1 MAIREPGHTFR
12 PANKYVNL
20 FGDYTCNSQSYDEVF
35 STAGTMH
42 PHWLRFAE
50 AAAHI
55 SSEEFSRRWLQAQR
69 LLRQNS
75 LAYPDPGDPHAR
87 KHPWALDAFPLAIG
101 AAEWRQVS
109 AALEQRARVLDAM
122 LRDLLGQQKLL
133 CDGILPPEVLYRHP
147 GFLLPYASP
156 ASPPRQ
162 MLHLYAADLA
172 RSPDGQWWV
181 MADRSE
187 APSGAGFALE
197 NRIAMSRMMPE
208 VIHHCR
214 VERHAPYF
222 MAVQRHLA
230 SLAPQQDTE
239 PRIVIMSRSA
249 GTANYFEDAFLSR
262 YLGYTL
268 AEAGDLDVRDNQVFI
283 KSLAGLSRVDVLWRR
298 PNSEHCDPLEL
309 SSVSPSGVA
318 GLMQAVRSGGV
329 AVANSLGSGLVESPI
344 FMAFMPQICQSLLGE
359 QLLMPGVAT
368 FWCGDEKSRRHVQA
382 NLDKL
387 VIKPAYRR
395 RGFTRSESQSF
406 AQLSRREIAQQ
417 IDRDPYNFV
426 AQEVVVRST
435 APVWSEITSERAYI
449 ALRTFAVADEDSYQ
463 IMSGGLTRLSATL
476 APLELSLLDGE
487 GSKDTWVL
495 ADGPVEKVTLLQ
507 TADEPV
513 EIRRGG
519 VDLSSRAAEHFFWL
533 GRLTARAESLGKWV
547 RAVASRLASEADSES
562 IPELPILIRALAAQ
576 GMIEPGFVVEEIRDQ
591 LPALERLLPAA
602 VFNNDDVNALRSTVS
617 RMTVLASSVRDLM
630 SLDSWRVIRQMDENF
645 WSSPKSDGLLDVME
659 KVNELLVQLA
669 ALGGY
674 VAESM
679 TRTHAWRFLDFGR
692 RLEHAMQTATLLSSV
707 LTSKRASDYQVL
719 EALLEICDALM
730 TYRFRYHARMQ
741 LAPVLDLL
749 LCDDTNPRSVL
760 YQVIQCFNHVNQLPR
775 DLHGPNVRPEQ
786 TLVASISTLLK
797 TVNSQE
803 IAAAFSAGD
812 PKPLRSLLLFIEET
826 LPKLSDA
833 ISHRYFFHSGPVV
846 QLARIN
852 PS

>member
-1 MAIREPGHTFR
+1 VSILEPVKQH
-12 PANKYVNL
+12 VNL

-35 STAGTMH
+35 SAAGKMH
-42 PHWLRFAE
+42 PHWQRFAD
-50 AAAHI
+50 AAAHL

-87 KHPWALDAFPLAIG
+87 KHPWALDAFPLTIG
-101 AAEWRQVS
+101 AEEWQRLS
-109 AALEQRARVLDAM
+109 AALEQRAHVLDLV
-122 LRDLLGQQKLL
+122 LRDLFGAQRLL
-133 CDGILPPEVLYRHP
+133 REGNLPPEVLFRHP

-156 ASPPRQ
+156 GKNSER
-162 MLHLYAADLA
+162 MLHLYAVDLA

-181 MADRSE
+181 MGDRTE

-197 NRIAMSRMMPE
+197 NRIAMSRMMPD
-208 VIHHCR
+208 VIHQCR
-214 VERHAPYF
+214 VERHAPF
-222 MAVQRHLA
+222 FKAMQQHL
-230 SLAPQQDTE
+230 SKLAPRQDDE
-239 PRIVIMSRSA
+239 PRIVLLSRAA
-249 GTANYFEDAFLSR
+249 GTANYFEDAFLAR

-283 KSLAGLSRVDVLWRR
+283 KTLAGLARVDVLWRR
-298 PNSEHCDPLEL
+298 PNSDHCDPLEL

-318 GLMQAVRSGGV
+318 GLVQAARSGGV
-329 AVANSLGSGLVESPI
+329 GIANSLGSGLVESPV
-344 FMAFMPQICQSLLGE
+344 FMAFLPQLCQALLGE
-359 QLLMPGVAT
+359 PLKMPGIAT
-368 FWCGDEKSRRHVQA
+368 WWCGEEKSRRHVLA

-395 RGFTRSESQSF
+395 RGFTRTESQSF
-406 AQLSRREIAQQ
+406 AKLTRREIAQQ
-417 IDRDPYNFV
+417 IEKDPGNFV
-426 AQEVVVRST
+426 AQEIMVRST
-435 APVWSEITSERAYI
+435 APVWSEITSERAFI
-449 ALRTFAVADEDSYQ
+449 ALRTFAVANEDSYH
-463 IMSGGLTRLSATL
+463 IMPGGLTRLSATL

-495 ADGPVEKVTLLQ
+495 AETAVPPVTLLQ

-513 EIRRGG
+513 QIRRGG

-533 GRLTARAESLGKWV
+533 GRLTTRAESLGKLV
-547 RAVASRLASEADSES
+547 RAVASRLASEADAES
-562 IPELPILIRALAAQ
+562 IPELPILIRGLASQ
-576 GMIEPGFVVEEIRDQ
+576 GMIEPGFVVQEIRDQ
-591 LPALERLLPAA
+591 LPAIERLLPAA

-630 SLDSWRVIRQMDENF
+630 SLDSWRIIRQMDDSF

-669 ALGGY
+669 ALGGN

-692 RLEHAMQTATLLSSV
+692 RLEHALQTATLLSSV
-707 LTSKRASDYQVL
+707 LDAKSLADHALL
-719 EALLEICDALM
+719 EALLEICDGLM
-730 TYRFRYHARMQ
+730 TYRFRYFSRMQ

-760 YQVIQCFNHVNQLPR
+760 YQVIQCINHVNQLPR
-775 DLHGPNVRPEQ
+775 DIHGPNVRPEQ

-797 TVNSQE
+797 TADSQL
-803 IAAAFSAGD
+803 IAAAYNDGD
-812 PKPLRSLLLFIEET
+812 AKPLKSLLQYIEET

-833 ISHRYFFHSGPVV
+833 ISHRYFFHSGPVM
-846 QLARIN
+846 QLAKIS

>member
-1 MAIREPGHTFR
+1 MTSLE
-12 PANKYVNL
+12 PANRLEPAKQHVNL

-35 STAGTMH
+35 SAAGEMH
-42 PHWLRFAE
+42 PHWQRFAE
-50 AAAHI
+50 AAAHL
-55 SSEEFSRRWLQAQR
+55 STEEFSRRWLQAQR

-75 LAYPDPGDPHAR
+75 LAYPDPTDPHAR
-87 KHPWALDAFPLAIG
+87 KHPWALDAFPLAIS
-101 AAEWRQVS
+101 AEEWSKVS
-109 AALEQRARVLDAM
+109 DALQQRAQVLD
-122 LRDLLGQQKLL
+122 LVL
-133 CDGILPPEVLYRHP
+133 CDLFGTQRLLREGMLPPEVLFRHP
-147 GFLLPYASP
+147 GFLLPYATP
-156 ASPPRQ
+156 EKAPDRI
-162 MLHLYAADLA
+162 LHLYAADLA

-181 MADRSE
+181 MGDRTE

-197 NRIAMSRMMPE
+197 NRIAMSRMMPD

-214 VERHAPYF
+214 VERHAPF
-222 MAVQRHLA
+222 FKAVQRHLEG
-230 SLAPQQDTE
+230 LAPPQDAE
-239 PRIVIMSRSA
+239 PRVVLLSRAA
-249 GTANYFEDAFLSR
+249 GTANYFEDAFLAR

-283 KSLAGLSRVDVLWRR
+283 KTLAGLSRVDVLWRR

-318 GLMQAVRSGGV
+318 GLVQAVRSGGV
-329 AVANSLGSGLVESPI
+329 ALANNLGSGLVESPI
-344 FMAFMPQICQSLLGE
+344 FMAFLPQLCQALLGE
-359 QLLMPGVAT
+359 PLKMPGIAT
-368 FWCGDEKSRRHVQA
+368 FWCGEEKSRKHVLA

-395 RGFTRSESQSF
+395 RGFTRSESQGF
-406 AQLSRREIAQQ
+406 AKLTRREIAQQ
-417 IDRDPYNFV
+417 IEKDPGNFV

-435 APVWSEITSERAYI
+435 APVWSEVTSEKAYV
-449 ALRTFAVADEDSYQ
+449 ALRTFAVANDDSYE
-463 IMSGGLTRLSATL
+463 IMPGGLTRLSATL

-495 ADGPVEKVTLLQ
+495 ADAPVEKITLLQ

-533 GRLTARAESLGKWV
+533 GRLTTRAESLGKWV
-547 RAVASRLASEADSES
+547 RTVASRLAREEDAES
-562 IPELPILIRALAAQ
+562 IPELPILIRGLASQ
-576 GMIEPGFVVEEIRDQ
+576 GMIEPGVVVEEIRDQ
-591 LPALERLLPAA
+591 LPAIERLLPAA

-630 SLDSWRVIRQMDENF
+630 SLDSWRIIRQMDDNF

-669 ALGGY
+669 ALGGN

-692 RLEHAMQTATLLSSV
+692 RLEHSLQTVTLLSSV
-707 LTSKRASDYQVL
+707 LDAKSSADHALL
-719 EALLEICDALM
+719 ESLLEICDGLM
-730 TYRFRYHARMQ
+730 TYRFRYFSRMQ

-775 DLHGPNVRPEQ
+775 DIHGPNVRVEQ
-786 TLVASISTLLK
+786 TLVASVSTLLK
-797 TVNSQE
+797 TTNSQE
-803 IAAAFSAGD
+803 IAAAYNAGD
-812 PKPLRSLLLFIEET
+812 AKPLKSLLKFVEDT

-846 QLARIN
+846 QLAKIN

>member
-1 MAIREPGHTFR
+1 
-12 PANKYVNL
+12 VNL

-35 STAGTMH
+35 SAAGTMH
-42 PHWLRFAE
+42 PHWQRFAE

-75 LAYPDPGDPHAR
+75 LAYPDPGNPHAQ

-101 AAEWRQVS
+101 AAEWQQVS
-109 AALEQRARVLDAM
+109 EALEQRARVLDAM
-122 LRDLLGQQKLL
+122 LRDLLGPQTLL
-133 CDGILPPEVLYRHP
+133 TSGALPPEVLFRHP
-147 GFLLPYASP
+147 GFLLPYAAP
-156 ASPPRQ
+156 DLLPQQ
-162 MLHLYAADLA
+162 MLHLYAADLS

-181 MADRSE
+181 MADRTE

-197 NRIAMSRMMPE
+197 NRIAMSRMMPD

-214 VERHAPYF
+214 VERHAPF
-222 MAVQRHLA
+222 FKAVQRHLT
-230 SLAPQQDTE
+230 SLAPQQDIE
-239 PRIVIMSRSA
+239 PRIVILSRAA
-249 GTANYFEDAFLSR
+249 GTANYFEDAFLAR

-318 GLMQAVRSGGV
+318 GLMQAVRTGGV
-329 AVANSLGSGLVESPI
+329 AVANSLGSGIVESPI
-344 FMAFMPQICQSLLGE
+344 FMAFMPQICQALLGE
-359 QLLMPGVAT
+359 PLKMPGVAT
-368 FWCGDEKSRRHVQA
+368 FWCGDAKSRRHVQA

-395 RGFTRSESQSF
+395 RGFARSESQSF

-417 IDRDPYNFV
+417 IERDPHNFV

-449 ALRTFAVADEDSYQ
+449 ALRTFAVADEGTYHV
-463 IMSGGLTRLSATL
+463 MPGGLTRLSATL

-495 ADGPVEKVTLLQ
+495 ADAPVERVTLLQ
-507 TADEPV
+507 TADESV

-533 GRLTARAESLGKWV
+533 GRLSTRAESLGKWV
-547 RAVASRLASEADSES
+547 RAVASRLASEADDES
-562 IPELPILIRALAAQ
+562 IAELPILIRALAAQ
-576 GMIEPGFVVEEIRDQ
+576 GMIEAGVAVDEIRDQ
-591 LPALERLLPAA
+591 LPAIERLLPAA

-630 SLDSWRVIRQMDENF
+630 SLDTWRIIRQMDENF

-669 ALGGY
+669 ALGGN

-692 RLEHAMQTATLLSSV
+692 RLEHALQTATLLSSV
-707 LTSKRASDYQVL
+707 LDSKGSADYQVL

-730 TYRFRYHARMQ
+730 TYRFRYHSRMQ

-760 YQVIQCFNHVNQLPR
+760 YQVIQCFNHVSQLPR
-775 DLHGPNVRPEQ
+775 DIHDPSVRPEQ
-786 TLVASISTLLK
+786 TLVASVSTLLK
-797 TVNSQE
+797 TTNSQE
-803 IAAAFSAGD
+803 IAAAFNAGD

-852 PS
+852 PT

>member
-1 MAIREPGHTFR
+1 
-12 PANKYVNL
+12 
-20 FGDYTCNSQSYDEVF
+20 
-35 STAGTMH
+35 MH
-42 PHWLRFAE
+42 PHWQRFAE
-50 AAAHI
+50 AAAHL
-55 SSEEFSRRWLQAQR
+55 SSDEFSRRWLQAQR

-75 LAYPDPGDPHAR
+75 LAYPDPTDPHAR

-101 AAEWRQVS
+101 ADEWRTMAEGLQ
-109 AALEQRARVLDAM
+109 QRAHVLDLV
-122 LRDLLGQQKLL
+122 LRDLFGPQRLL
-133 CDGILPPEVLYRHP
+133 CEGILPPEVLFRHP

-156 ASPPRQ
+156 EKQPDRI
-162 MLHLYAADLA
+162 LHLYAADLA

-181 MADRSE
+181 MGDRTE

-197 NRIAMSRMMPE
+197 NRIAMSRMMPD

-214 VERHAPYF
+214 IERHAPYF
-222 MAVQRHLA
+222 KAVQRHLE
-230 SLAPQQDTE
+230 SLAPQQDDE
-239 PRIVIMSRSA
+239 PRVVLLSRAA
-249 GTANYFEDAFLSR
+249 GTANYFEDAFLAR

-268 AEAGDLDVRDNQVFI
+268 AEAGDLDVRDNQVFL
-283 KSLAGLSRVDVLWRR
+283 KTLAGLTRVDVLWRR

-309 SSVSPSGVA
+309 SIVSPSGVA
-318 GLMQAVRSGGV
+318 GLVQAVRSGGV
-329 AVANSLGSGLVESPI
+329 ALANKLGSGLVESPI
-344 FMAFMPQICQSLLGE
+344 FMAFFPQICQHLLGE
-359 QLLMPGVAT
+359 PLKMPGIAT
-368 FWCGDEKSRRHVQA
+368 YWCGEDKSRQHVLA

-406 AQLSRREIAQQ
+406 AKLTRREISVL
-417 IDRDPYNFV
+417 IEKDPGNFV
-426 AQEVVVRST
+426 AQEVVTRST
-435 APVWSEITSERAYI
+435 APVWSEVTSERAYV
-449 ALRTFAVADEDSYQ
+449 ALRTFAVANEDSYE
-463 IMSGGLTRLSATL
+463 IMPGGLTRLSATL

-495 ADGPVEKVTLLQ
+495 ADGPVEKITLLQ

-513 EIRRGG
+513 QIRRGG

-533 GRLTARAESLGKWV
+533 GRLSARTESLGKWV
-547 RAVASRLASEADSES
+547 RAVASRLSSEEDAES
-562 IPELPILIRALAAQ
+562 VPELPILIRGLASQ
-576 GMIEPGFVVEEIRDQ
+576 GMIEPGVVVEEIREQ
-591 LPALERLLPAA
+591 LPTIERLLPAA

-630 SLDSWRVIRQMDENF
+630 SLDTWRIIRQMDDNF

-669 ALGGY
+669 ALGGN
-674 VAESM
+674 VADSM

-692 RLEHAMQTATLLSSV
+692 RLEHALQTATLLSSV
-707 LTSKRASDYQVL
+707 LDAKSSADHALL
-719 EALLEICDALM
+719 ESLLEICDGLM
-730 TYRFRYHARMQ
+730 TYRFRYFSRMQ

-775 DLHGPNVRPEQ
+775 DIHGPNVRPEQ
-786 TLVASISTLLK
+786 TLVASVSTLLK
-797 TVNSQE
+797 TTNSQE
-803 IAAAFSAGD
+803 IAAAYNAGD
-812 PKPLRSLLLFIEET
+812 PKPLKSLLQYIEDT

-846 QLARIN
+846 QLARIS

>member
-1 MAIREPGHTFR
+1 MTSPEPAELLEPVKQH
-12 PANKYVNL
+12 VNL
-20 FGDYTCNSQSYDEVF
+20 FGDYTCSSQSYDEVF
-35 STAGTMH
+35 SAAGKMH
-42 PHWLRFAE
+42 PHWQRFTE
-50 AAAHI
+50 AAAHL
-55 SSEEFSRRWLQAQR
+55 SSEEFGRRWLQVQR
-69 LLRQNS
+69 LLKQNS
-75 LAYPDPGDPHAR
+75 LAYPDPTDPHAR

-101 AAEWRQVS
+101 AEEWAKVS
-109 AALEQRARVLDAM
+109 ESLKQRAHVLDLV
-122 LRDLLGQQKLL
+122 LRDLFGPQRLL
-133 CDGILPPEVLYRHP
+133 CEGILPPEILFRHP

-156 ASPPRQ
+156 DRLPDRIR
-162 MLHLYAADLA
+162 HLYAADLA

-181 MADRSE
+181 MGDRTE

-197 NRIAMSRMMPE
+197 NRIAMSQMMPD
-208 VIHHCR
+208 VIHLCR
-214 VERHAPYF
+214 IERHAPYF
-222 MAVQRHLA
+222 KAMQRHLA
-230 SLAPQQDTE
+230 SLSPQQDTE
-239 PRIVIMSRSA
+239 PRIVLLSRAA
-249 GTANYFEDAFLSR
+249 GTANYFEDAFLAR
-262 YLGYTL
+262 YMGYTL

-283 KSLAGLSRVDVLWRR
+283 KTLAGLSRVDVLWRR

-318 GLMQAVRSGGV
+318 GLVQAVKSGTVGL
-329 AVANSLGSGLVESPI
+329 ANGLGSGLVESPI
-344 FMAFMPQICQSLLGE
+344 FMAFLPQLCQFLLKE
-359 QLLMPGVAT
+359 PLQMPGVAT
-368 FWCGDEKSRRHVQA
+368 WWCGDEKSRKHVLA

-406 AQLSRREIAQQ
+406 AKLSRREISLQ
-417 IDRDPYNFV
+417 IERDPGNFV
-426 AQEVVVRST
+426 AQEIVARST

-449 ALRTFAVADEDSYQ
+449 ALRTFAVADDDSYQ
-463 IMSGGLTRLSATL
+463 IMPGGLTRLSATL

-507 TADEPV
+507 TADELV

-533 GRLTARAESLGKWV
+533 GRLSMRAESLGKLI
-547 RAVASRLASEADSES
+547 RAVASRLAREEDTDS
-562 IPELPILIRALAAQ
+562 IPELPILIRGLASQ
-576 GMIEPGFVVEEIRDQ
+576 GTIEPGFAVEAIREQ
-591 LPALERLLPAA
+591 LPAIERLLPAA
-602 VFNNDDVNALRSTVS
+602 VFNNDDVSALRSTVS

-630 SLDSWRVIRQMDENF
+630 SLDSWRIIRQMDDEF

-669 ALGGY
+669 ALGGN

-692 RLEHAMQTATLLSSV
+692 RLEHALQTVTLLGSV
-707 LTSKRASDYQVL
+707 LDAKGSADHALL
-719 EALLEICDALM
+719 ESLLEICDGLM
-730 TYRFRYHARMQ
+730 TYRFRYFSRMQ

-760 YQVIQCFNHVNQLPR
+760 YQMIQCFNHVNSLPR
-775 DLHGPNVRPEQ
+775 DILGPNVRVEQ

-797 TVNSQE
+797 TADSQA
-803 IAAAFSAGD
+803 IAASYNDGD
-812 PKPLRSLLLFIEET
+812 AKPLKSLLQYVEDT

-846 QLARIN
+846 QLAKIS
-852 PS
+852 PK

>member
-1 MAIREPGHTFR
+1 MTSPEPASQLE
-12 PANKYVNL
+12 PAKQHVNL

-35 STAGTMH
+35 SAAGKMH
-42 PHWLRFAE
+42 PHWQRFAD
-50 AAAHI
+50 AAAHL

-87 KHPWALDAFPLAIG
+87 KHPWALDAFPLTIG
-101 AAEWRQVS
+101 AEEWKRLS
-109 AALEQRARVLDAM
+109 AALEQRAHVLDLV
-122 LRDLLGQQKLL
+122 LRDLFGPQRLL
-133 CDGILPPEVLYRHP
+133 HEGKLPPEVLFRHP
-147 GFLLPYASP
+147 GFLLPYANPEKSP
-156 ASPPRQ
+156 DRI
-162 MLHLYAADLA
+162 LHLYAADLA
-172 RSPDGQWWV
+172 RSPEGQWWV
-181 MADRSE
+181 MGDRTE

-197 NRIAMSRMMPE
+197 NRIAMSRMMPD

-214 VERHAPYF
+214 VERHAPF
-222 MAVQRHLA
+222 FKALQRHL
-230 SLAPQQDTE
+230 SLLSEPQDAE
-239 PRIVIMSRSA
+239 PRIVLLSRAA
-249 GTANYFEDAFLSR
+249 GTANYFEDAFLAR

-283 KSLAGLSRVDVLWRR
+283 KTLAGLSRVDVLWRR

-318 GLMQAVRSGGV
+318 GLVQAVRSGKV
-329 AVANSLGSGLVESPI
+329 AVANCLGSGLVESPV
-344 FMAFMPQICQSLLGE
+344 FMAFLPQLCQALLGE
-359 QLLMPGVAT
+359 PLKMPGIAT
-368 FWCGDEKSRRHVQA
+368 WWCGEEKSRRHVLA

-395 RGFTRSESQSF
+395 RGFTRTESQNF
-406 AQLSRREIAQQ
+406 AKLTRREIAQQ
-417 IDRDPYNFV
+417 IEKDPGNFV
-426 AQEVVVRST
+426 AQEIMVRST
-435 APVWSEITSERAYI
+435 APVWSEITSERAFI
-449 ALRTFAVADEDSYQ
+449 ALRTFAVANEDSYH
-463 IMSGGLTRLSATL
+463 IMPGGLTRLSATL

-495 ADGPVEKVTLLQ
+495 AEGAVPPVTLLQ

-513 EIRRGG
+513 QIRRGG

-533 GRLTARAESLGKWV
+533 GRLTTRAESLGKLV
-547 RAVASRLASEADSES
+547 RAVALRLASEADAES
-562 IPELPILIRALAAQ
+562 IPELPILIRGLASQ

-591 LPALERLLPAA
+591 LPALERLLPTA
-602 VFNNDDVNALRSTVS
+602 VFNSDDMNALRSTVS

-630 SLDSWRVIRQMDENF
+630 SLDSWRIIRQMDDSF

-669 ALGGY
+669 ALGGN

-692 RLEHAMQTATLLSSV
+692 RLEHALQTATLLSSV
-707 LTSKRASDYQVL
+707 LDAKSSADHALL
-719 EALLEICDALM
+719 EALLEICDGLM
-730 TYRFRYHARMQ
+730 TYRFRYFSRMQ

-775 DLHGPNVRPEQ
+775 DIHGPNVRPEQ

-797 TVNSQE
+797 TADSQQ
-803 IAAAFSAGD
+803 IAAAYNDGD
-812 PKPLRSLLLFIEET
+812 AKPLKSLLQYIEDT

-833 ISHRYFFHSGPVV
+833 ISHRYFFHSGPVM
-846 QLARIN
+846 QLAKIS
-852 PS
+852 PT

>member
-1 MAIREPGHTFR
+1 
-12 PANKYVNL
+12 
-20 FGDYTCNSQSYDEVF
+20 
-35 STAGTMH
+35 MH
-42 PHWLRFAE
+42 PHWQRFAE
-50 AAAHI
+50 AAAHL
-55 SSEEFSRRWLQAQR
+55 SSDEFSRRWLQAQR

-75 LAYPDPGDPHAR
+75 LAYPDPTDPHAR

-101 AAEWRQVS
+101 ADEWRTMAEGLQ
-109 AALEQRARVLDAM
+109 QRAHVLDLV
-122 LRDLLGQQKLL
+122 LRDLFGPQRLL
-133 CDGILPPEVLYRHP
+133 CEGILPPEVLFRHP

-156 ASPPRQ
+156 EKQPDRI
-162 MLHLYAADLA
+162 LHLYAADLA

-181 MADRSE
+181 MGDRTE

-197 NRIAMSRMMPE
+197 NRIAMSRMMPD

-214 VERHAPYF
+214 IERHAPYF
-222 MAVQRHLA
+222 KAVQRHLE
-230 SLAPQQDTE
+230 SLAPQQDDE
-239 PRIVIMSRSA
+239 PRVVLLSRAA
-249 GTANYFEDAFLSR
+249 GTANYFEDAFLAR

-268 AEAGDLDVRDNQVFI
+268 AEAGDLDVRDNQVFL
-283 KSLAGLSRVDVLWRR
+283 KTLAGLTRVDVLWRR

-309 SSVSPSGVA
+309 SIVSPSGVA
-318 GLMQAVRSGGV
+318 GLVQAVRSGGV
-329 AVANSLGSGLVESPI
+329 ALANKLGSGLVESPI
-344 FMAFMPQICQSLLGE
+344 FMAFFPQICQHLLGE
-359 QLLMPGVAT
+359 PLKMPGIAT
-368 FWCGDEKSRRHVQA
+368 YWCGEDKSRQHVLA

-406 AQLSRREIAQQ
+406 AKLTRREISVL
-417 IDRDPYNFV
+417 IEKDPGNFV
-426 AQEVVVRST
+426 AQEVVTRST
-435 APVWSEITSERAYI
+435 APVWSEVTSERAYV
-449 ALRTFAVADEDSYQ
+449 ALRTFAVANEDSYE
-463 IMSGGLTRLSATL
+463 IMPGGLTRLSATL

-513 EIRRGG
+513 QFRRGG

-533 GRLTARAESLGKWV
+533 GRLSTRTESLGKWV
-547 RAVASRLASEADSES
+547 RAVASRLSSEEDAES
-562 IPELPILIRALAAQ
+562 VPELPILIRGLASQ
-576 GMIEPGFVVEEIRDQ
+576 GMIEPGVVVEEIREQ
-591 LPALERLLPAA
+591 LPTIERLLPAA

-630 SLDSWRVIRQMDENF
+630 SLDTWRIIRQMDDNF

-669 ALGGY
+669 ALGGN
-674 VAESM
+674 VADSM

-692 RLEHAMQTATLLSSV
+692 RLEHALQTATLLSSV
-707 LTSKRASDYQVL
+707 LDAKSSADHALL
-719 EALLEICDALM
+719 ESLLEICDGLM
-730 TYRFRYHARMQ
+730 TYRFRYFSRMQ

-775 DLHGPNVRPEQ
+775 DIHGPNVRPEQ
-786 TLVASISTLLK
+786 TLVASVSTLLK
-797 TVNSQE
+797 TTNSQE
-803 IAAAFSAGD
+803 IAAAYNAGD
-812 PKPLRSLLLFIEET
+812 PKPLKSLLQYIEDT

-846 QLARIN
+846 QLARIS

>member
-1 MAIREPGHTFR
+1 
-12 PANKYVNL
+12 VNL

-35 STAGTMH
+35 TAAGKMH
-42 PHWLRFAE
+42 PHWQRFAE
-50 AAAHI
+50 AAAHL
-55 SSEEFSRRWLQAQR
+55 SSDEFSRRWLQAQR

-75 LAYPDPGDPHAR
+75 LAYPDPTDPHAR

-101 AAEWRQVS
+101 ADEWRTMAEGLQ
-109 AALEQRARVLDAM
+109 QRAHVLDLV
-122 LRDLLGQQKLL
+122 LRDLFGPQRLL
-133 CDGILPPEVLYRHP
+133 CEGILPPEVLFRHP

-156 ASPPRQ
+156 EKQPDRI
-162 MLHLYAADLA
+162 LHLYAADLA

-181 MADRSE
+181 MGDRTE

-197 NRIAMSRMMPE
+197 NRIAMSRMMPD

-214 VERHAPYF
+214 IERHAPYF
-222 MAVQRHLA
+222 KAVQRHLE
-230 SLAPQQDTE
+230 SLAPQQDDE
-239 PRIVIMSRSA
+239 PRVVLLSRAA
-249 GTANYFEDAFLSR
+249 GTANYFEDAFLAR

-268 AEAGDLDVRDNQVFI
+268 AEAGDLDVRDNQVFL
-283 KSLAGLSRVDVLWRR
+283 KTLAGLTRVDVLWRR

-309 SSVSPSGVA
+309 SIVSPSGVA
-318 GLMQAVRSGGV
+318 GLVQAVRSGGV
-329 AVANSLGSGLVESPI
+329 ALANKLGSGLVESPI
-344 FMAFMPQICQSLLGE
+344 FMAFFPQICQHLLGE
-359 QLLMPGVAT
+359 PLKMPGIAT
-368 FWCGDEKSRRHVQA
+368 YWCGEEKSRQHVLA

-406 AQLSRREIAQQ
+406 AKLTRREIAML
-417 IDRDPYNFV
+417 IEKDPGNFV
-426 AQEVVVRST
+426 AQEVVTRST
-435 APVWSEITSERAYI
+435 APVWSEVTSERAYV
-449 ALRTFAVADEDSYQ
+449 ALRTFAVANEDSYE
-463 IMSGGLTRLSATL
+463 IMPGGLTRLSATL

-513 EIRRGG
+513 QIRRGG

-533 GRLTARAESLGKWV
+533 GRLSARTESLGKWV
-547 RAVASRLASEADSES
+547 RAVASRLSSEEDAES
-562 IPELPILIRALAAQ
+562 VLELPILIRGLASQ
-576 GMIEPGFVVEEIRDQ
+576 GMIEPGVVVEEIREQ
-591 LPALERLLPAA
+591 LPTIERLLPAA
-602 VFNNDDVNALRSTVS
+602 VFNNDDVSALRSTVS

-630 SLDSWRVIRQMDENF
+630 SLDTWRIIRQMDDNF

-669 ALGGY
+669 ALGGN
-674 VAESM
+674 VADSM

-692 RLEHAMQTATLLSSV
+692 RLEHALQTATLLSSV
-707 LTSKRASDYQVL
+707 LDAKSSADHALL
-719 EALLEICDALM
+719 ESLLEICDGLM
-730 TYRFRYHARMQ
+730 TYRFRYFSRMQ

-775 DLHGPNVRPEQ
+775 DIHGPNVRPEQ
-786 TLVASISTLLK
+786 TLVASVSTLLK
-797 TVNSQE
+797 STNSQE
-803 IAAAFSAGD
+803 IAAAYYAGD
-812 PKPLRSLLLFIEET
+812 PKPLKSLLQCIEDT

-846 QLARIN
+846 QLARIS
-852 PS
+852 PT

>member
-1 MAIREPGHTFR
+1 
-12 PANKYVNL
+12 
-20 FGDYTCNSQSYDEVF
+20 
-35 STAGTMH
+35 MH
-42 PHWLRFAE
+42 PHWQRFAE
-50 AAAHI
+50 AAAHL
-55 SSEEFSRRWLQAQR
+55 SSDEFSRRWLQAQR

-75 LAYPDPGDPHAR
+75 LAYPDPTDPHAR

-101 AAEWRQVS
+101 ADEWRTMAEGLQ
-109 AALEQRARVLDAM
+109 QRAHVLDLV
-122 LRDLLGQQKLL
+122 LRDLFGSQRLL
-133 CDGILPPEVLYRHP
+133 CEGILPPEVLFRHP
-147 GFLLPYASP
+147 GFLLPYASLEKQP
-156 ASPPRQ
+156 DRI
-162 MLHLYAADLA
+162 LHLYAADLA

-181 MADRSE
+181 MGDRTE

-197 NRIAMSRMMPE
+197 NRIAMSRMMPD

-214 VERHAPYF
+214 IERHAPYF
-222 MAVQRHLA
+222 KAVQRHLE
-230 SLAPQQDTE
+230 SLAPQQDDE
-239 PRIVIMSRSA
+239 PRVVLLSRAA
-249 GTANYFEDAFLSR
+249 GTANYFEDAFLAR

-268 AEAGDLDVRDNQVFI
+268 AEAGDLDVRDNQVFL
-283 KSLAGLSRVDVLWRR
+283 KTLAGLTRVDVLWRR

-309 SSVSPSGVA
+309 SIVSPSGVA
-318 GLMQAVRSGGV
+318 GLVQAVRSGGV
-329 AVANSLGSGLVESPI
+329 AIANNLGSGLVESPI
-344 FMAFMPQICQSLLGE
+344 FMAFFPQICQHLLGE
-359 QLLMPGVAT
+359 PLKMPGIAT
-368 FWCGDEKSRRHVQA
+368 YWCGEEKSRQHVLA

-406 AQLSRREIAQQ
+406 AKLTRREIAML
-417 IDRDPYNFV
+417 IEKDPGNFV
-426 AQEVVVRST
+426 AQEVVTRST
-435 APVWSEITSERAYI
+435 APVWSEVTSERAYV
-449 ALRTFAVADEDSYQ
+449 ALRTFAVANEDSYE
-463 IMSGGLTRLSATL
+463 IMPGGLTRLSATL

-513 EIRRGG
+513 QIRRGG

-533 GRLTARAESLGKWV
+533 GRLSARTESLGKWV
-547 RAVASRLASEADSES
+547 RAVASRLSSEEDAES
-562 IPELPILIRALAAQ
+562 VPELPILIRGLASQ
-576 GMIEPGFVVEEIRDQ
+576 GMIEPGVVVEEIREQ
-591 LPALERLLPAA
+591 LPTIERLLPAA
-602 VFNNDDVNALRSTVS
+602 VFNNDDVSALRSTVS

-630 SLDSWRVIRQMDENF
+630 SLDTWRIIRQMDDNF

-669 ALGGY
+669 ALGGN
-674 VAESM
+674 VADSM

-692 RLEHAMQTATLLSSV
+692 RLEHALQTATLLSSV
-707 LTSKRASDYQVL
+707 LDAKSSADHALL
-719 EALLEICDALM
+719 ESLLEICDGLM
-730 TYRFRYHARMQ
+730 TYRFRYFSRMQ

-775 DLHGPNVRPEQ
+775 DIHGPNVRPEQ
-786 TLVASISTLLK
+786 TLVASVSTLLK
-797 TVNSQE
+797 TTNSQE
-803 IAAAFSAGD
+803 IAAAYNAGD
-812 PKPLRSLLLFIEET
+812 PKPLKSLLQYIEDT

-846 QLARIN
+846 QLARIS

>member
-1 MAIREPGHTFR
+1 VSILEPAKQH
-12 PANKYVNL
+12 VNL

-35 STAGTMH
+35 TAAGKMH
-42 PHWLRFAE
+42 SHWQRFAE
-50 AAAHI
+50 AAAHL
-55 SSEEFSRRWLQAQR
+55 SSDEFSRRWLQAQR

-75 LAYPDPGDPHAR
+75 LAYPDPTDPHAR

-101 AAEWRQVS
+101 ADEWRTMAEGLQ
-109 AALEQRARVLDAM
+109 QRAHVLDLV
-122 LRDLLGQQKLL
+122 LRDLFGPQRLL
-133 CDGILPPEVLYRHP
+133 CEGILPPEVLFRHP

-156 ASPPRQ
+156 EKQPDRI
-162 MLHLYAADLA
+162 LHLYAADLA

-181 MADRSE
+181 MGDRTE

-197 NRIAMSRMMPE
+197 NRIAMSRMMPD

-214 VERHAPYF
+214 IERHAPYF
-222 MAVQRHLA
+222 KAVQRHLE
-230 SLAPQQDTE
+230 SLAPQQDDE
-239 PRIVIMSRSA
+239 PRVVLLSRAA
-249 GTANYFEDAFLSR
+249 GTANYFEDAFLAR

-268 AEAGDLDVRDNQVFI
+268 AEAGDLDVRDNQVFL
-283 KSLAGLSRVDVLWRR
+283 KTLAGLTRVDVLWRR

-309 SSVSPSGVA
+309 SIVSPSGVA
-318 GLMQAVRSGGV
+318 GLVQAVRSGGV
-329 AVANSLGSGLVESPI
+329 ALANKLGSGLVESPI
-344 FMAFMPQICQSLLGE
+344 FMAFFPQICQHLLGE
-359 QLLMPGVAT
+359 PLKMPGIAT
-368 FWCGDEKSRRHVQA
+368 YWCGEEKSRQHVLA

-406 AQLSRREIAQQ
+406 AKLTRREIAML
-417 IDRDPYNFV
+417 IEKDPGNFV
-426 AQEVVVRST
+426 AQEVVTRST
-435 APVWSEITSERAYI
+435 APVWSEVTSERAYV
-449 ALRTFAVADEDSYQ
+449 ALRTFAVANEDSYE
-463 IMSGGLTRLSATL
+463 IMPGGLTRLSATL

-513 EIRRGG
+513 QIRRGG

-533 GRLTARAESLGKWV
+533 GRLSARTESLGKWV
-547 RAVASRLASEADSES
+547 RAVASRLSSEEDAES
-562 IPELPILIRALAAQ
+562 VLELPILIRGLASQ
-576 GMIEPGFVVEEIRDQ
+576 GMIEPGVVVEEIREQ
-591 LPALERLLPAA
+591 LPTIERLLPAA
-602 VFNNDDVNALRSTVS
+602 VFNNDDVSALRSTVS

-630 SLDSWRVIRQMDENF
+630 SLDTWRIIRQMDDNF

-669 ALGGY
+669 ALGGN
-674 VAESM
+674 VADSM

-692 RLEHAMQTATLLSSV
+692 RLEHALQTATLLSSV
-707 LTSKRASDYQVL
+707 LDAKSSADHALL
-719 EALLEICDALM
+719 ESLLEICDGLM
-730 TYRFRYHARMQ
+730 TYRFRYFSRMQ

-775 DLHGPNVRPEQ
+775 DIHGPNVRPEQ
-786 TLVASISTLLK
+786 TLVASVSTLLK
-797 TVNSQE
+797 STNSQE
-803 IAAAFSAGD
+803 IAAAYYAGD
-812 PKPLRSLLLFIEET
+812 PKPLKSLLQCIEDT

-846 QLARIN
+846 QLARIS
-852 PS
+852 PT